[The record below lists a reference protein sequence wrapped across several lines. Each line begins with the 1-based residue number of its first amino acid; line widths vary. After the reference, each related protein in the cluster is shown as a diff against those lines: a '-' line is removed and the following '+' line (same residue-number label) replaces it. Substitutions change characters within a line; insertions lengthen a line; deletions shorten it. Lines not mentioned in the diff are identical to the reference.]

1 MYKKEKERVLF
12 KSEKLLKYQENYLNE
27 LVVEM
32 ENDKPHFVY
41 NNNDIDNIKLWNSGV
56 VYGIKMVIEKCIKK

>member
-41 NNNDIDNIKLWNSGV
+41 NNNDIDNFKIWSDGV
-56 VYGIKMVIEKCIKK
+56 IYGMNLVIDNCVKK